1 MFKRWQLRSLRQQ
14 LVAVIVFSSAIA
26 ILVTS
31 IAMVMS
37 DLSRSHERLQKEV
50 LSLAQLLGNRSSAAL
65 VFQDEQTAD
74 ENLQALA
81 SLPQIATACLFSQR
95 GKTLAAYARNA
106 GDAHDA
112 LDASYCR
119 LREKLEQN
127 YSVDTESGV
136 LIQIPIRDVDRV
148 IGAIQIQSTE
158 LPFSAR
164 FAAQLGS
171 LSLVLIGAL
180 SLALMLA
187 MRLQRVI
194 SKPLADIRKVANA
207 VVDTGDYSLRTPVHG
222 AEDLRVLE
230 RSFNHML
237 QTIETLHAD
246 LRHQHSQ
253 LEVVVAE
260 RTAELGEALKVA
272 VQANASKS
280 VFLANI
286 SHEVRTPMN
295 AIIGMTEL
303 VLRTDLD
310 EKQRK
315 YLEKV
320 DDAAHG
326 LLGIINDILDFSKME
341 AGKIEFTQVSFSLN
355 QVLERLVVL
364 TSHRAQNKGLEFL
377 IDVAADTPL
386 ALIGDDMRLCQ
397 ILVNLVSN
405 AIKFTHH
412 GEVLLR
418 ICRAPDSAANG
429 ESGNEPETIK
439 LLFEV
444 RDTGIGI
451 TPEQREKLF
460 NAFAQADASTSRQFG
475 GTGLGLI
482 IARGLVQGMQGDIWL
497 TSTAGVG
504 TSFFFTAVFYKQV
517 VQPQFESS
525 ALACLQSLRILVV
538 DDNLSCLSVIANIL
552 KSFRLE
558 AQLVTNGSDCL
569 AEIKAAQGRGAPY
582 DLVFLDWYMPDM
594 DGLQT
599 LRHIRESAGSLGFP
613 RVIMISAYYQDDL
626 LEQTKDL
633 QLSGFVEKPINAS
646 ALFDAV
652 TGVVG
657 IERKEL
663 QSVNR
668 HAKSYQT
675 LSANLRGARV
685 LLVDDNEVNRSLG
698 LDILTQAG
706 LIVDLAN
713 DGSEALSKIEQN
725 AYDAV
730 LMDWQMPVMDGFEA
744 TRRIRADVRFAKLPI
759 LAMTANAMSG
769 DREKCLAVGMD
780 DHIAKPI
787 NVKDLLSCLTR
798 WIALPQAK
806 NAKLREG
813 ERNEPLESGDASDLF
828 GVFGQVSPAYAAWS
842 GIKELKVREALQRLD
857 GNEALYQKLLDAL
870 EQEVDVVPKMRDWLT
885 HGETQRALI
894 ASHSLKGLAANLGAT
909 DVMRAAQ
916 AVEKHL
922 QRLPD
927 QVAPEV
933 EQCLQTLAEHLDHL
947 LHLVAALPAST
958 KPDQSLATF
967 ALAWD
972 TQNLF
977 PLLRELQLLIQA
989 SDASANVCATKLTQL
1004 LSGHHAATAFDAIN
1018 ACLRHYDFDQAK
1030 IVLQAFIVDQHWET
1044 EMSQLAEAQAQ
1055 VDQFSAELRSKG
1067 E

>member
-1 MFKRWQLRSLRQQ
+1 MFKRWQQRSLRQQ
-14 LVAVIVFSSAIA
+14 LVAVIVFNSAIA

-65 VFQDEQTAD
+65 AFQDEQTAD

-81 SLPQIATACLFSQR
+81 SLPQIASACLFSQR
-95 GKTLAAYARNA
+95 GKTLAVYARGAREANHCQLR
-106 GDAHDA
+106 DK
-112 LDASYCR
+112 LDQQY
-119 LREKLEQN
+119 L
-127 YSVDTESGV
+127 VDTESGV
-136 LIQIPIRDVDRV
+136 LIQIPIRDADRV

-158 LPFSAR
+158 LPFGAR
-164 FAAQLGS
+164 FSAQLGS

-180 SLALMLA
+180 SLALVVA

-230 RSFNHML
+230 LSFNHML

-253 LEVVVAE
+253 LEVLVDE

-303 VLRTDLD
+303 VLRTDLE

-377 IDVAADTPL
+377 IDVEPEIPV

-397 ILVNLVSN
+397 VLVNLVSN
-405 AIKFTHH
+405 AIKFTHR

-418 ICRAPDSAANG
+418 ICRAPDVNLNAEG
-429 ESGNEPETIK
+429 ESEGDAIK

-460 NAFAQADASTSRQFG
+460 NAFTQADASTSRQFG

-482 IARGLVQGMQGDIWL
+482 IARGLVHGMQGEVWL

-504 TSFFFTAVFYKQV
+504 TSFFFTAVFGKQG
-517 VQPQFESS
+517 VQPQFETA
-525 ALACLQSLRILVV
+525 ALASLKALRVLVV

-552 KSFRLE
+552 QSFRLE
-558 AQLVTNGSDCL
+558 AQLVTNGRDCL
-569 AEIKAAQGRGAPY
+569 DEIKAAKERGKSY

-599 LRHIRESAGSLGFP
+599 LKQIRENADSLGAP

-657 IERKEL
+657 AERKEL

-713 DGSEALSKIEQN
+713 DGAQAVEKVAQN

-744 TRRIRADVRFAKLPI
+744 TRQIRADARFAKLPI

-769 DREKCLAVGMD
+769 DKEKCLAVGMD

-787 NVKDLLSCLTR
+787 NVKDLLTCLTR
-798 WIALPQAK
+798 WIVKPQTK
-806 NAKLREG
+806 GGKSRENGLG
-813 ERNEPLESGDASDLF
+813 EPSEMDEESNLSGLL
-828 GVFGQVSPAYAAWS
+828 GHVSPAFAVWS

-870 EQEVDVVPKMRDWLT
+870 SQEVDAVPQIRLWLA

-909 DVMRAAQ
+909 ELMRAAQ
-916 AVEKHL
+916 AVEKLL
-922 QRLPD
+922 QA
-927 QVAPEV
+927 APVSVSSDLER
-933 EQCLQTLAEHLDHL
+933 CLETLANHLDQL
-947 LHLVAALPAST
+947 LLVVAALPDAS
-958 KPDQSLATF
+958 KPDQSVAKF

-972 TQNLF
+972 TKNLF

-989 SDASANVCATKLTQL
+989 CDASANICATKLTQL
-1004 LSGHHAATAFDAIN
+1004 LNGHHAATAFEAISG
-1018 ACLRHYDFDQAK
+1018 LIRRYDFDQARMA
-1030 IVLQAFIVDQHWET
+1030 LQAFIVDQHWER
-1044 EMSQLAEAQAQ
+1044 EMAELAESQAQ
-1055 VDQFSAELRSKG
+1055 LDQFSGELRSK
-1067 E
+1067 ESS

>member
-14 LVAVIVFSSAIA
+14 LVAVIVFNSAIA
-26 ILVTS
+26 IFVTS

-37 DLSRSHERLQKEV
+37 DLSRSHERLQQEV

-81 SLPQIATACLFSQR
+81 SLPQIARACLFSQR
-95 GKTLAAYARNA
+95 GKLLAGYERGAPGAR
-106 GDAHDA
+106 
-112 LDASYCR
+112 SCQI
-119 LREKLEQN
+119 RENLQQDFMT
-127 YSVDTESGV
+127 DTESGV
-136 LIQIPIRDVDRV
+136 LVQIPIRDMDRV

-164 FAAQLGS
+164 FAAQFAS

-194 SKPLADIRKVANA
+194 SKPLSDIRKVANA

-230 RSFNHML
+230 LSFNHML

-246 LRHQHSQ
+246 LRDQHSQ
-253 LEVVVAE
+253 LEVLVAA

-303 VLRTDLD
+303 VLRTELD

-377 IDVAADTPL
+377 IDVAADTPV

-397 ILVNLVSN
+397 VLVNLVSN
-405 AIKFTHH
+405 AIKFTHR

-418 ICRAPDSAANG
+418 ICRAPDSAVSR
-429 ESGNEPETIK
+429 ESGSASNSESETIK

-497 TSTAGVG
+497 TSTAGIG
-504 TSFFFTAVFYKQV
+504 TSFFFTAVFNAQV
-517 VQPQFESS
+517 EQPQFEPK
-525 ALACLQSLRILVV
+525 ALESLKALRILVV
-538 DDNLSCLSVIANIL
+538 DDNLSCLSVIASIL

-558 AQLVTNGSDCL
+558 AQLVTNGNACL
-569 AEIKAAQGRGAPY
+569 EELRAAQTRGAPY

-599 LRHIRESAGSLGFP
+599 LRQLRDNPDTLGSP

-668 HAKSYQT
+668 HARSYQT
-675 LSANLRGARV
+675 LSANLRGSRV
-685 LLVDDNEVNRSLG
+685 LLVDDNEVNRTLG

-706 LIVDLAN
+706 VIVDLAN
-713 DGSEALSKIEQN
+713 DGMEALAKIEQN

-730 LMDWQMPVMDGFEA
+730 LMDWQMPIMDGFEA
-744 TRRIRADVRFAKLPI
+744 TRRIRADGRFANLPI

-769 DREKCLAVGMD
+769 DKEKCLAVGMN

-798 WIALPQAK
+798 WIGKPQIKRA
-806 NAKLREG
+806 G
-813 ERNEPLESGDASDLF
+813 STSDEPMGSDTSPEIFNGNSEL
-828 GVFGQVSPAYAAWS
+828 SPALAVWL

-870 EQEVDVVPKMRDWLT
+870 EKEVNVVSQIRNWLSQ
-885 HGETQRALI
+885 GENQRALI

-916 AVEKHL
+916 ALEKIL

-927 QVAPEV
+927 QVTPEL
-933 EQCLQTLAEHLDHL
+933 EHSLQTLAEHLEKVL
-947 LHLVAALPAST
+947 LAVTALPAST
-958 KPDQSLATF
+958 KPDKSSAKF
-967 ALAWD
+967 SLAWD

-989 SDASANVCATKLTQL
+989 SDASANVCATKITQL
-1004 LSGHHAATAFDAIN
+1004 LNGHHAASAFETIST
-1018 ACLRHYDFDQAK
+1018 CIRHYDFDQA
-1030 IVLQAFIVDQHWET
+1030 LTSFHAFISDQHWKSEMT
-1044 EMSQLAEAQAQ
+1044 ELAEAQAAL
-1055 VDQFSAELRSKG
+1055 DQFSAELRSKG
-1067 E
+1067 EPE

>member
-14 LVAVIVFSSAIA
+14 LVAVIVFNSAIA

-37 DLSRSHERLQKEV
+37 DLSRSHERLQQEV

-95 GKTLAAYARNA
+95 GKTLAAYAREA
-106 GDAHDA
+106 A
-112 LDASYCR
+112 DASSCQVR
-119 LREKLEQN
+119 DKLDQK
-127 YSVDTESGV
+127 YSVDTQSGV
-136 LIQIPIRDVDRV
+136 LIQIPIRDADRV

-164 FAAQLGS
+164 FSAQLAS

-222 AEDLRVLE
+222 AEDLRVLAL
-230 RSFNHML
+230 SFNHML

-253 LEVVVAE
+253 LEVLVAE

-341 AGKIEFTQVSFSLN
+341 AGKIEFTQVNFSLN

-377 IDVAADTPL
+377 IDVAADVPL

-405 AIKFTHH
+405 AIKFTHR

-418 ICRAPDSAANG
+418 ICSAPQATTSDETGG
-429 ESGNEPETIK
+429 ESATIK

-497 TSTAGVG
+497 TSIAGVG
-504 TSFFFTAVFYKQV
+504 TSFFFTAVFHKQV
-517 VQPQFESS
+517 VQPQFESG
-525 ALACLQSLRILVV
+525 ALACLKSLRVLVV

-569 AEIKAAQGRGAPY
+569 AEIKAAKERGTPY

-599 LRHIRESAGSLGFP
+599 LKQIREHTDTLGAP

-663 QSVNR
+663 QSANR

-713 DGSEALSKIEQN
+713 DGSEALTKIDQN

-744 TRRIRADVRFAKLPI
+744 TRRIRADARFAKLPI

-787 NVKDLLSCLTR
+787 NVKDLLTCLTR
-798 WIALPQAK
+798 WIVKPQTK
-806 NAKLREG
+806 NNKSRERG
-813 ERNEPLESGDASDLF
+813 LSEPFDAEDESNLSSSLGP
-828 GVFGQVSPAYAAWS
+828 VSPALAVWS
-842 GIKELKVREALQRLD
+842 RIKELKVREALQRLD

-870 EQEVDVVPKMRDWLT
+870 GQEVNVVSQIRDCFAR
-885 HGETQRALI
+885 GEVQRALI

-909 DVMRAAQ
+909 ELMRAAQ
-916 AVEKHL
+916 AVEK
-922 QRLPD
+922 QIQPLPD
-927 QVAPEV
+927 QITPEL
-933 EQCLQTLAEHLDHL
+933 ERCLQILAEHLDKL
-947 LHLVAALPAST
+947 LLAVAALPDSS
-958 KPDQSLATF
+958 KPDRKVAKF

-989 SDASANVCATKLTQL
+989 SDASANVCAIKLTQL
-1004 LSGHHAATAFDAIN
+1004 LSGHHASTAFDAISGYI
-1018 ACLRHYDFDQAK
+1018 RRYDFDQAK
-1030 IVLQAFIVDQHWET
+1030 VALQAFIVDQHWEV
-1044 EMSQLAEAQAQ
+1044 EMAELTEAQAQ
-1055 VDQFSAELRSKG
+1055 LDQYSAELRSKG
-1067 E
+1067 ESP